1 MRCSVLA
8 LLAVLGIVAT
18 PASAQLAAEQNGVD
32 IERMFAPFGFSDIE
46 ITSRQIDRIEAEA
59 CRNGERVRATL
70 QLLSGKVRIGD
81 RLGECVEENGVAR
94 RTASGGRPPPRDAK
108 DVAMRALERV
118 GYTGVQIRRWRDGE
132 WRGTACRDGML
143 REVRVTNGNVP
154 AAPLRA
160 MRDCPEGRGE
170 AREIVASP
178 NPASVPDEPIDQVS
192 DVKARLERRAYT
204 DVGRIEIKDG
214 LFHGEGCQRGW
225 RFVIS
230 MNQDGEI
237 LGRRNMGER
246 CDDNALSSV
255 ERRGRI
261 TPADG

>member
-1 MRCSVLA
+1 MMRTA
-8 LLAVLGIVAT
+8 LILSAVLCLAGSAN
-18 PASAQLAAEQNGVD
+18 AQLAAEQNGVD
-32 IERMFAPFGFSDIE
+32 IERLFAPLGFSDIE

-70 QLLSGKVRIGD
+70 RLLSGKVRIGE

-118 GYTGVQIRRWRDGE
+118 GYTGVQIRRWGDGE
-132 WRGTACRDGML
+132 WRGTACREGML

-170 AREIVASP
+170 AREIVAGP
-178 NPASVPDEPIDQVS
+178 EPVDETISSVS

-230 MNQDGEI
+230 MNPDGEI
-237 LGRRNMGER
+237 LGRRNLGER
-246 CDDNALSSV
+246 CEDNALSSV
-255 ERRGRI
+255 ERRDRLAP
-261 TPADG
+261 TDG